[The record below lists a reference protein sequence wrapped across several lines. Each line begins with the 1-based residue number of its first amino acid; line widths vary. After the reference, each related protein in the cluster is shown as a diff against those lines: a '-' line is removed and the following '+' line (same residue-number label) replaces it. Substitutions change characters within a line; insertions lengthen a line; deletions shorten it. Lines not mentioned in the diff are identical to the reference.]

1 MSDCKKA
8 NPDQLRLPFD
18 LKEKIQLIARK
29 TRRSYIDTLRL
40 LLEAGVDTFE
50 HFGPS
55 AIDHVINN
63 GTNGDKFASGLV

>member
-8 NPDQLRLPFD
+8 NPDTLRLPFD
-18 LKEKIQLIARK
+18 LREKIQLIASK
-29 TRRSYIDTLRL
+29 TRRSYADTIRY

-55 AIDHVINN
+55 AVDHVINN
-63 GTNGDKFASGLV
+63 GSNGDKLQVD